1 MTMTHPP
8 EMAARTTTGDTDR
21 EALLAAARRLEPL
34 IREHAA
40 EAERERRPS
49 PEVMTALAKA
59 EPLPPAPAPLARRP
73 RSGSV
78 TFSLVL
84 EEVSS
89 FDSAAGWALQAG
101 NAGAWWAARLPTEGV
116 EEIYGGGANAPMAA
130 AFHPPQQAVETT
142 GGYRITG
149 RGPLASNIH
158 DSKWL
163 FLTAL
168 VMDGDAPKVVN
179 GMPGCSAWCCAPAR
193 SRSWTPGT
201 RSACAAPTAT
211 TW

>member
-1 MTMTHPP
+1 MTMTHSP
-8 EMAARTTTGDTDR
+8 EVAAHSTTSDTDR
-21 EALLAAARRLEPL
+21 EDLLTAARRLEPL
-34 IREHAA
+34 IREHAG

-49 PEVMTALAKA
+49 PKVMTALAEA
-59 EPLPPAPAPLARRP
+59 DLFRLLLP
-73 RSGSV
+73 RSLGGLEVDPV

-101 NAGAWWAARLPTEGV
+101 NSGAYWAARLPTEGV

-130 AFHPPQQAVETT
+130 AFHPPQQAVETK

-158 DSKWL
+158 
-163 FLTAL
+163 
-168 VMDGDAPKVVN
+168 
-179 GMPGCSAWCCAPAR
+179 
-193 SRSWTPGT
+193 
-201 RSACAAPTAT
+201 
-211 TW
+211 